1 VHAVDEEGVLNEF
14 EVGDCDL
21 SEPSGKEVE
30 TSVNDP
36 VAAPVFDASVTADSA
51 E

>member
-14 EVGDCDL
+14 KVGDCDL
-21 SEPSGKEVE
+21 GEPGRKEIE

-36 VAAPVFDASVTADSA
+36 VAAPVFDASVTANGT